1 MNEPKITSIAVFS
14 ETMQA
19 RLIGMPELDLD
30 SLIPA
35 VEHRIELLEQAL
47 GNRAKTIG
55 GILASYLD
63 HVKKV
68 RTERG
73 ETHAQLE
80 MRFLLAWVS
89 STPFWII

>member
-1 MNEPKITSIAVFS
+1 MFS

-30 SLIPA
+30 ALIPA

-47 GNRAKTIG
+47 GNQAKTIG
-55 GILASYLD
+55 RILTSYLD

-73 ETHAQLE
+73 ETNAQLE
-80 MRFLLAWVS
+80 MRFLLCNVC
-89 STPFWII
+89 STPFWLI